1 MISYAMTSQEFIE
14 LEDHYGAHNYAPLD
28 VVLTRGQGVWVY
40 DVEGR
45 RYLDCLSAYSALN
58 QGHCHPRL
66 VQALVEQASKLT
78 LSSRAFR
85 NDRYPLFLQRLHQIT
100 GYEMALPMNTGAEA
114 VETAIKL
121 ARKWAYTVKGVPR
134 HQAEIIVAEGN
145 FHGRTITAMSGSTE
159 PLYTRYFGSYTPGFV
174 TVPYGD
180 PDALEAAITPR
191 TAAVLLEPIQG
202 EAGVIIPP
210 AGYLRQVSDICRR
223 SNVLFLA
230 DEIQT
235 GLGRT
240 GKLFAC
246 QHEEV
251 RPDVVMIGKAL
262 SGGMYPVSAVLADRE
277 LLSLFQ
283 PGEHGSTFA
292 GNPLGTAVALEAL
305 NVLVEEGLSENA
317 ANLGAYFLER
327 LKSLSS
333 PSIKEVRGKGLL
345 IGVELKSSAGG
356 ARRFCEA
363 LMERG
368 VLCKETHGT
377 IIRFAPPLII
387 DRETID
393 WALVPIAEVL
403 G

>member
-1 MISYAMTSQEFIE
+1 MKRFLFNSDLSQTRKTLIHSTRRHTMISYAMTSQEFIE

-100 GYEMALPMNTGAEA
+100 GYAMALPMNTGAEA

-174 TVPYGD
+174 TMPYGD

-210 AGYLRQVSDICRR
+210 AGYLKRARELCTEK
-223 SNVLFLA
+223 NVILIL

-240 GKLFAC
+240 GKLLAEA
-246 QHEEV
+246 HEGVEA
-251 RPDVVMIGKAL
+251 DLTLIGKAP
-262 SGGMYPVSAVLADRE
+262 SGGL
-277 LLSLFQ
+277 
-283 PGEHGSTFA
+283 
-292 GNPLGTAVALEAL
+292 
-305 NVLVEEGLSENA
+305 
-317 ANLGAYFLER
+317 
-327 LKSLSS
+327 
-333 PSIKEVRGKGLL
+333 
-345 IGVELKSSAGG
+345 
-356 ARRFCEA
+356 
-363 LMERG
+363 
-368 VLCKETHGT
+368 
-377 IIRFAPPLII
+377 
-387 DRETID
+387 
-393 WALVPIAEVL
+393 
-403 G
+403 